1 MALVNRWYDI
11 LENLVIQNQMS
22 FDTLKQNLKIS
33 SQTLNKSIEQLNAVL
48 DGDVEIIQK
57 NNQLELAVYD
67 YARLETIL
75 AGSLRKTS
83 DFNSASKRVAYLL
96 KRLLESSSSTFI
108 DDLAEEIGVSRSTI
122 NKDLRTAKLVAENY
136 HVSIKGI
143 PNRGVQ
149 LLGHELQLRLLF
161 IHEVNN
167 YFEIDTLKEES
178 YLFLEQLYQTYRL
191 PLKIQELLTKSI
203 AISIKRIQTNH
214 HLLESFPFYS
224 NEVNSDAF
232 MEELVYHLEI
242 AYRISLSQF
251 ERDFISFALN
261 TQYINSLSY
270 QEGGGSQELL
280 NLYQEMVQEV
290 KDSLLINFDQEKLF
304 VEMHTHLKFLVN
316 RLIFHIQANDLF
328 HGEIKQKYPLAFE
341 MATVAGKVLE
351 KNFATRIE
359 LSECSYLA
367 LYFELIMREKEDQ
380 IVQTKMKKIAVVC
393 TTGRGTANMICR
405 RLAKVLGPDIVIS
418 QFSEEQFN
426 PEKDDNYFA
435 IFTTVPLKFGQL
447 KSPLVQITN
456 LFNDQWLQNEWQKVQ
471 HIHQRRQKS
480 NTVRFIRLEEES
492 TYETYL
498 IKMATALVDEG
509 LVDLAFPERILQREE
524 KQSTLFGNQIAF
536 PHTLNLLDQNPVLM
550 VGILEKLFV
559 AGSQEVALIFMVAI
573 PKSVEEDTETEL
585 LEVYDD
591 IFRIAS
597 DKCLWNELQ
606 LLKSQEEFNQFIA
619 EKGVF

>member
-1 MALVNRWYDI
+1 
-11 LENLVIQNQMS
+11 
-22 FDTLKQNLKIS
+22 
-33 SQTLNKSIEQLNAVL
+33 
-48 DGDVEIIQK
+48 
-57 NNQLELAVYD
+57 
-67 YARLETIL
+67 
-75 AGSLRKTS
+75 
-83 DFNSASKRVAYLL
+83 
-96 KRLLESSSSTFI
+96 
-108 DDLAEEIGVSRSTI
+108 
-122 NKDLRTAKLVAENY
+122 
-136 HVSIKGI
+136 
-143 PNRGVQ
+143 
-149 LLGHELQLRLLF
+149 
-161 IHEVNN
+161 
-167 YFEIDTLKEES
+167 
-178 YLFLEQLYQTYRL
+178 
-191 PLKIQELLTKSI
+191 
-203 AISIKRIQTNH
+203 
-214 HLLESFPFYS
+214 
-224 NEVNSDAF
+224 
-232 MEELVYHLEI
+232 
-242 AYRISLSQF
+242 
-251 ERDFISFALN
+251 
-261 TQYINSLSY
+261 
-270 QEGGGSQELL
+270 
-280 NLYQEMVQEV
+280 
-290 KDSLLINFDQEKLF
+290 
-304 VEMHTHLKFLVN
+304 
-316 RLIFHIQANDLF
+316 
-328 HGEIKQKYPLAFE
+328 

-480 NTVRFIRLEEES
+480 NIVRFIRMEEES

>member
-1 MALVNRWYDI
+1 
-11 LENLVIQNQMS
+11 
-22 FDTLKQNLKIS
+22 
-33 SQTLNKSIEQLNAVL
+33 
-48 DGDVEIIQK
+48 
-57 NNQLELAVYD
+57 
-67 YARLETIL
+67 
-75 AGSLRKTS
+75 
-83 DFNSASKRVAYLL
+83 
-96 KRLLESSSSTFI
+96 
-108 DDLAEEIGVSRSTI
+108 
-122 NKDLRTAKLVAENY
+122 
-136 HVSIKGI
+136 
-143 PNRGVQ
+143 
-149 LLGHELQLRLLF
+149 
-161 IHEVNN
+161 
-167 YFEIDTLKEES
+167 
-178 YLFLEQLYQTYRL
+178 
-191 PLKIQELLTKSI
+191 
-203 AISIKRIQTNH
+203 
-214 HLLESFPFYS
+214 
-224 NEVNSDAF
+224 
-232 MEELVYHLEI
+232 
-242 AYRISLSQF
+242 
-251 ERDFISFALN
+251 
-261 TQYINSLSY
+261 
-270 QEGGGSQELL
+270 
-280 NLYQEMVQEV
+280 
-290 KDSLLINFDQEKLF
+290 
-304 VEMHTHLKFLVN
+304 
-316 RLIFHIQANDLF
+316 
-328 HGEIKQKYPLAFE
+328 
-341 MATVAGKVLE
+341 
-351 KNFATRIE
+351 
-359 LSECSYLA
+359 
-367 LYFELIMREKEDQ
+367 MREKEDQ

-480 NTVRFIRLEEES
+480 NIVRFIRLEEES

-524 KQSTLFGNQIAF
+524 QQSTLFGNQIAF

-573 PKSVEEDTETEL
+573 PKLVEEDTETVL

-597 DKCLWNELQ
+597 DKCLGHELQ

>member
-214 HLLESFPFYS
+214 HLLESIPFYS

-261 TQYINSLSY
+261 TQYIDSLSY
-270 QEGGGSQELL
+270 
-280 NLYQEMVQEV
+280 
-290 KDSLLINFDQEKLF
+290 
-304 VEMHTHLKFLVN
+304 
-316 RLIFHIQANDLF
+316 
-328 HGEIKQKYPLAFE
+328 
-341 MATVAGKVLE
+341 
-351 KNFATRIE
+351 
-359 LSECSYLA
+359 
-367 LYFELIMREKEDQ
+367 
-380 IVQTKMKKIAVVC
+380 
-393 TTGRGTANMICR
+393 
-405 RLAKVLGPDIVIS
+405 
-418 QFSEEQFN
+418 
-426 PEKDDNYFA
+426 
-435 IFTTVPLKFGQL
+435 
-447 KSPLVQITN
+447 
-456 LFNDQWLQNEWQKVQ
+456 
-471 HIHQRRQKS
+471 
-480 NTVRFIRLEEES
+480 
-492 TYETYL
+492 
-498 IKMATALVDEG
+498 
-509 LVDLAFPERILQREE
+509 
-524 KQSTLFGNQIAF
+524 
-536 PHTLNLLDQNPVLM
+536 
-550 VGILEKLFV
+550 
-559 AGSQEVALIFMVAI
+559 
-573 PKSVEEDTETEL
+573 
-585 LEVYDD
+585 
-591 IFRIAS
+591 
-597 DKCLWNELQ
+597 
-606 LLKSQEEFNQFIA
+606 
-619 EKGVF
+619 